1 MICNNVH
8 AVGVLFSFILDRIII
23 PRGVGYCFIMWL
35 RQFPWPQVNNGA
47 IRPRILYVRMI
58 IISIHIIINL
68 NPNQR

>member
-1 MICNNVH
+1 M
-8 AVGVLFSFILDRIII
+8 AFTLLGVYSPLRLCWDNYTMR
-23 PRGVGYCFIMWL
+23 RGLL
-35 RQFPWPQVNNGA
+35 RRYIAMAFPQPQVNNGA